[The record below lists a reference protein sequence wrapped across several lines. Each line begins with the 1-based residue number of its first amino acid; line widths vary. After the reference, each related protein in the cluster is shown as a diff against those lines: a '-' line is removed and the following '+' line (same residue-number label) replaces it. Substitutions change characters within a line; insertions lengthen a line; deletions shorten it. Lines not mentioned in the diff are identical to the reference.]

1 MVSVSF
7 PDRSEPV
14 LAEAAMARAI
24 LPCREAGLRL
34 ESMLLLDLSG
44 GGVHW
49 TGMGATNEMKKAQP
63 ADEDVGNERPFWQTK
78 TLSEMTDSEWE
89 SLCDGCGL
97 CCLNKL
103 EDWDTGEVVWTSIR
117 CQLLDDQTCRCKD
130 YENRQA
136 TVPDCIRLTV
146 KSVGEIGWLPP
157 TCAYRLVRDGEDLYW
172 WHYLVSGDRETV
184 HQAGISA
191 RGRTVSEE
199 GIDVEDYEDYLV
211 TWPLEVGNGKAGNR

>member
-1 MVSVSF
+1 MS
-7 PDRSEPV
+7 
-14 LAEAAMARAI
+14 
-24 LPCREAGLRL
+24 
-34 ESMLLLDLSG
+34 
-44 GGVHW
+44 
-49 TGMGATNEMKKAQP
+49 ATNEIKKVP
-63 ADEDVGNERPFWQTK
+63 LADDDVGNERPFWQTK
-78 TLSEMTDSEWE
+78 TLAEMTDSEWE

-117 CQLLDDQTCRCKD
+117 CQLLDDHSCRCKD

-146 KSVGEIGWLPP
+146 KSVGEISWLPP
-157 TCAYRLVRDGEDLYW
+157 TCAYRLIRDGEDLYW
-172 WHYLVSGDRETV
+172 WHYLVSGDPETV

-199 GIDVEDYEDYLV
+199 GIEVEDYEDYLV
-211 TWPLEVGNGKAGNR
+211 TWPLEVGKASNR